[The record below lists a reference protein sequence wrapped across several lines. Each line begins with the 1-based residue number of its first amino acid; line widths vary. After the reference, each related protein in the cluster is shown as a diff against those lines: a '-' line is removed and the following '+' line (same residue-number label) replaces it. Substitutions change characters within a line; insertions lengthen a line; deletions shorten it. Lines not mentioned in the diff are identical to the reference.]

1 MTATQVETYFHDYA
15 AAFSRFDVDAVG
27 DLWAY
32 PAYMVGRGKRAVLDA
47 EQFRINTMGLC
58 AFYKYQGMAR
68 ATKRVL
74 DFTPLT
80 ATTASVRTADQI
92 LDADGQ
98 PIIAWEHVY
107 LLSDTPDGI
116 KAVTA
121 LPDNELDAWA
131 ARGTP
136 MGSW

>member
-1 MTATQVETYFHDYA
+1 MTAAQVNTFFQDYA
-15 AAFSRFDVDAVG
+15 AAFSRFDVDAVN

-32 PAYMVGRGKRAVLDA
+32 PAHIVGRGKRAALDA
-47 EQFRINTMGLC
+47 EQFRLNTAGLC
-58 AFYKYQGMAR
+58 AFYKYQGMAK

-80 ATTASVRTADQI
+80 PSTACVRTADQI
-92 LDADGQ
+92 LDAEGQ
-98 PIIAWEHVY
+98 TIIAWEHVY
-107 LLSDTPDGI
+107 LLSDTDDGI

-121 LPDNELDAWA
+121 LPDNELEAWR

-136 MGSW
+136 MGAW